1 LSATIHILG
10 ARREKGDIEAFLSNV
25 RSVEERHRCSI
36 AVARADRIF
45 GIDHL
50 LSATEKALRSF
61 EMGRNTASTIP
72 GEIMLYASAQRQ
84 IKDAINLLGITPQ
97 TSEIAL
103 AVVGETDQQTLL
115 DELSLKRD
123 DSVLNSEGKDLSV
136 FHISDDD
143 LRTVD
148 AGREADLV
156 LEKVALLDLEK

>member
-1 LSATIHILG
+1 MSATIHVLG
-10 ARREKGDIEAFLSNV
+10 ARREKGDVEVFLSRV

-50 LSATEKALRSF
+50 LSAAEKALRGF
-61 EMGRNTASTIP
+61 EMRRNTASTIS

-84 IKDAINLLGITPQ
+84 IKDAINLIGITSQ

-103 AVVGETDQQTLL
+103 AVIGETDPQTVLS
-115 DELSLKRD
+115 ELNLKRD
-123 DSVLNSEGKDLSV
+123 DSVLESEGKDLSV
-136 FHISDDD
+136 FHISEED

-148 AGREADLV
+148 AGKEADLV
-156 LEKVALLDLEK
+156 LEKVALLDLDK